1 MNGSRRRRA
10 VPREAVAVPVAAAM
24 LMEQHQTNQVDRQT
38 QAANNSEQYTH
49 TTYWYNTAHSICWV
63 FFSPLSVLY

>member
-1 MNGSRRRRA
+1 MNGSRRRRRA

-49 TTYWYNTAHSICWV
+49 TTYWNTV
-63 FFSPLSVLY
+63 

>member
-1 MNGSRRRRA
+1 MNRGRRNLD
-10 VPREAVAVPVAAAM
+10 VPGEAVAVPVAAAM

-49 TTYWYNTAHSICWV
+49 TTYWNTV
-63 FFSPLSVLY
+63 